1 MTLPLQPPCP
11 PTTTTFLQPPT
22 TNPKPPNTSTL
33 QPPNQYLYESDS
45 ALASRK
51 VIECS
56 SYQTT
61 PNCSAPQSPRAET
74 RSLPKVVP
82 LNERLDDGPGGNLGS
97 SKEKDS
103 EDEKIEVQGLEIKKG
118 KTSVLLGLDEC
129 IRQAHEREKGGEMT
143 GLGKVVN
150 R

>member
-1 MTLPLQPPCP
+1 
-11 PTTTTFLQPPT
+11 
-22 TNPKPPNTSTL
+22 
-33 QPPNQYLYESDS
+33 
-45 ALASRK
+45 
-51 VIECS
+51 
-56 SYQTT
+56 
-61 PNCSAPQSPRAET
+61 
-74 RSLPKVVP
+74 

-129 IRQAHEREKGGEMT
+129 IRQAQEREKGGEMT